1 MKNLKTL
8 IGVSLF
14 KMTLHN
20 GGSVPTCHHTAED
33 IVS

>member
-8 IGVSLF
+8 IGE
-14 KMTLHN
+14 MTLHN
-20 GGSVPTCHHTAED
+20 GGSVPTCYHTAED